1 VIFYSGFSLIL
12 LRLQQVHLAFGD
24 VAILD
29 DVDLQIDAGDRVCL
43 IGRNGAGKSSL
54 IKLLVG
60 EQLPDSGSIWR
71 SPACKIGYLQQD
83 LPDREDLCVNE
94 LVAMGMG
101 EVYELRKRHEEIAM
115 GELDDKAM
123 KQLEIVSH
131 RIDEL
136 DGWQMEPK
144 VERILTRLKLDGTQV
159 LSQLS
164 GGWRRRVALAR
175 ALVSEPTL
183 LLLDEPTNH
192 LDILA
197 IEWLEKQL
205 LEFNGAIIF
214 ITHDRSFL
222 QVLANKIV
230 ELDRGHLN
238 YFPGDYE
245 RFLAYREQ
253 QLMEEDRHNAL
264 FDKKLAQEEVW
275 IRQGIKARRTRNE
288 GRVRAL
294 ESLRKERGDR
304 RERQGNVKLQHA
316 QAAKSGQLVCELDNV
331 SHGYGEQQLIKNF
344 DLNLL
349 KLDRIGLVGANG
361 VGKSTLLKVILG
373 ELEPKSGKVKR
384 GTKLEVAYF
393 DQLRDQLDLTKT
405 VMDNLA
411 EGRESININ
420 GKERHVM
427 SYLGDFLF
435 SPKRVRSPV
444 SSLSGGERNRLLL
457 ARLFSKPSNML
468 VLDEPTNDLD
478 IETLEL
484 LEEMLANYPGTV
496 LLVSHDR
503 AFLDRVVTSCLVFD
517 GQGHITDSVG
527 GYTDWVRRGGKL
539 MAPTVQGHS
548 KPTGMAA
555 TPLKA
560 KEKAKPLVK
569 LSYKVQREL
578 DLLPGQV
585 EAIEA
590 DLEALQDEIGHADF
604 YSKGQDHVSA
614 RLEQL
619 ASQETQL
626 ETTMDRWIEIE
637 ALQEG

>member
-1 VIFYSGFSLIL
+1 MNL

-123 KQLEIVSH
+123 KQLEIVSQ

-238 YFPGDYE
+238 YFPGNYE